1 MISEVKF
8 QIFES
13 VNRYRL
19 IGETGNETGHPQMI
33 LLTVV
38 QGMSSNFERAFEPG
52 GRSRPIRVVVR

>member
-19 IGETGNETGHPQMI
+19 IGGTGNETGRPQI
-33 LLTVV
+33 IFLTVV
-38 QGMSSNFERAFEPG
+38 QGTQSNFERTE
-52 GRSRPIRVVVR
+52 